1 MRQLLL
7 IFTMTLATLATFAQ
21 QEAYQKK
28 IYLSS
33 DNDTLLYRELTP
45 ETVMPGKKYPLVL
58 FLHGAGER
66 GNDNEAQLRHGGNM
80 FTNPVN
86 REKYPAFVIFPQ
98 CPANDFWAPIRRPG
112 ATGTTPSDPPMS
124 KTLKMVKEVLDEALA
139 NYPVDRNRIYIAGL
153 SMGGMGTFDML
164 CRYPDLFA
172 AAIPICGGVD
182 TGRLE
187 RVDIKTHLRIFHGD
201 ADTVVPVAFSREAYK
216 VLKRNGVNVEYI
228 EYPGVNHDSWTPAFN
243 EKDFMEWFFNKRK

>member
-86 REKYPAFVIFPQ
+86 REKYPAFVI
-98 CPANDFWAPIRRPG
+98 DPG
-112 ATGTTPSDPPMS
+112 TS
-124 KTLKMVKEVLDEALA
+124 
-139 NYPVDRNRIYIAGL
+139 
-153 SMGGMGTFDML
+153 
-164 CRYPDLFA
+164 
-172 AAIPICGGVD
+172 
-182 TGRLE
+182 
-187 RVDIKTHLRIFHGD
+187 
-201 ADTVVPVAFSREAYK
+201 
-216 VLKRNGVNVEYI
+216 
-228 EYPGVNHDSWTPAFN
+228 
-243 EKDFMEWFFNKRK
+243 

>member
-1 MRQLLL
+1 
-7 IFTMTLATLATFAQ
+7 
-21 QEAYQKK
+21 
-28 IYLSS
+28 
-33 DNDTLLYRELTP
+33 
-45 ETVMPGKKYPLVL
+45 
-58 FLHGAGER
+58 
-66 GNDNEAQLRHGGNM
+66 
-80 FTNPVN
+80 
-86 REKYPAFVIFPQ
+86 
-98 CPANDFWAPIRRPG
+98 
-112 ATGTTPSDPPMS
+112 
-124 KTLKMVKEVLDEALA
+124 
-139 NYPVDRNRIYIAGL
+139 VDRNRIYIAGL

-243 EKDFMEWFFNKRK
+243 EKDFMEWLFNKRK

>member
-1 MRQLLL
+1 
-7 IFTMTLATLATFAQ
+7 
-21 QEAYQKK
+21 
-28 IYLSS
+28 
-33 DNDTLLYRELTP
+33 
-45 ETVMPGKKYPLVL
+45 
-58 FLHGAGER
+58 
-66 GNDNEAQLRHGGNM
+66 
-80 FTNPVN
+80 
-86 REKYPAFVIFPQ
+86 
-98 CPANDFWAPIRRPG
+98 
-112 ATGTTPSDPPMS
+112 MS

-243 EKDFMEWFFNKRK
+243 EKDFMEWLFNKRK